1 MMSLF
6 GGTPGKWSQRS
17 TVNPQQQ
24 GALSQL
30 LSHAMGGLMGN
41 QGPQQA
47 SNQFL
52 NSPIAQQTRQNFQQ
66 TTIPGIAEM
75 FSGMGSGGGQRSSA
89 FAHSLGQAGAG
100 LETNLASMKSQYGQQ
115 QQQALMQMLQMAL
128 MPQFENIYQQGQ
140 PSPLQGLFSGLG
152 QGLGQGAGMWAT
164 GGMSGLNQLLPFLN
178 KVRAGV

>member
-1 MMSLF
+1 MSLF

-30 LSHAMGGLMGN
+30 LSQAMGGLQGN
-41 QGPQQA
+41 KFDFAPIEAQARQG
-47 SNQFL
+47 
-52 NSPIAQQTRQNFQQ
+52 FQQ
-66 TTIPGIAEM
+66 NTVPGIAEM
-75 FSGMGSGGGQRSSA
+75 FSGMGTGGGQRSSA

>member
-1 MMSLF
+1 MSFLM
-6 GGTPGKWSQRS
+6 GNKGKWSQHA
-17 TVNPQQQ
+17 TVTPQVQN
-24 GALSQL
+24 ALSQL

-100 LETNLASMKSQYGQQ
+100 LESNLASMGQQYGQQ
-115 QQQALMQMLQMAL
+115 EQQNLMQMLQMAF
-128 MPQFENIYQQGQ
+128 MPQIENTYTQGQ
-140 PSPLQGLFSGLG
+140 PGALHGLLGGIG

-164 GGMSGLNQLLPFLN
+164 GGLSGLGKLLPFLN
-178 KVRAGV
+178 QLKGQA